1 MSSQLEPHSLAPRLP
16 LLGLTPAADP
26 WGKGSLVSL
35 LARLAKV
42 VLSRKVRHQLLAQE
56 TRKVSCRQPK
66 ATPQATRERRTNR
79 TQLVEGKKIIEIK
92 PEISEIQMKKTVQQI
107 SEIKVDSLKR

>member
-1 MSSQLEPHSLAPRLP
+1 MSSPLEPHSLAPRLP
-16 LLGLTPAADP
+16 LLSLILAADP

-66 ATPQATRERRTNR
+66 VTPQATRERRINR
-79 TQLVEGKKIIEIK
+79 TQLVEGKKSKIK
-92 PEISEIQMKKTVQQI
+92 PEINEIQMKKTVQQI
-107 SEIKVDSLKR
+107 NEIKVDSLKR